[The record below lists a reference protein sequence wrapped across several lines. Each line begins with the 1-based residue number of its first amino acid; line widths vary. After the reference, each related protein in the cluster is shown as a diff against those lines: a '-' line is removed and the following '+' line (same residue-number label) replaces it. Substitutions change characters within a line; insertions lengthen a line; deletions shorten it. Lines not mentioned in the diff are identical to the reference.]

1 MTGGQRSLTSPVWKR
16 LGIGRSSLW
25 DNSEPI
31 RTELF
36 SVERLEE
43 HARSL
48 SQIQEVRTTRG
59 RAMASRLAENEQ
71 VLRRVFR
78 ATISAVGAGTAIT
91 PAAEWLIDNYHLV
104 ERQIQ
109 EVRADLPPGYYRQLP
124 KLVAGPFAGYPR
136 EFELA
141 WAYVAHTDSRFDAEM
156 LRRFVRAYQDTQV
169 LTIGEL
175 WAAAITLRI
184 VLIENLRRIAV
195 RIEESQAAREAA
207 DALAD
212 RILTKSQDDETQ
224 QPDFSPKERA
234 ASLSDAFAVQFLHRI
249 RDQGAGAAPALT
261 WLDEGMAE
269 RGMNAAA
276 VVEDEQERQVSATVT
291 VKNII
296 TSLRLISE
304 VDWLILFE
312 RMSPVDDAL
321 SAGTQFQ
328 AMDFPTRNAYRT
340 AVEELARSSDL
351 SEMEIAL
358 AAVQAPT
365 QSGQA
370 VDPRCSDPGYYLL
383 AGGREAFEARINYR
397 IPVRLWPQ
405 RASRALGIGGYGAVI
420 VVVAAVI
427 LLSPMAVLSTMG
439 LGLGWLFLLAILGAI
454 PALDAAV
461 AVVNAGVTRSIS
473 ATFLPALELRD
484 GVPAE
489 MRTIVAVPM
498 MLTSRAA
505 IEEQIE
511 ALEIHHLSSLEGHVH
526 FALLSDW
533 ADASEEASEGD
544 QELLQRAVEGIARL
558 NTKYAPAPGGDRFL
572 LFHRRRTWCASEGQW
587 IGWERK
593 RGKLHELN
601 QLLRGTTDTTF
612 ITLAGKTPS
621 VPHGVRYVLTLDA
634 DTRLPRDTV
643 RRLIGKI
650 GHPINRPRFDQAA
663 GRVVEGY
670 GVLQPRITASL
681 PSNQEGSLFQRIFSS
696 PSGIDPYAAA
706 VSDVYQDLFG
716 EGSYAGKGIYDV
728 DAFEASLAGRV
739 PDSTLLSHDLFEG
752 IFARAGLVSD
762 VEVVE
767 ESPSRY
773 EVSAVRNH
781 RWARGDW
788 QLLPWILGPGG
799 KNRTSVPVTGRWKM
813 LDNLRRS
820 LTAPSSMMALFAGW
834 GTSLGTAS
842 VWTAFVVT
850 VMAAPAFVPLFESL
864 LRKQGGGTLRSQL
877 SALGIDLRLA
887 IARFALMI
895 VFMADQAWL
904 MGDAIVRTLVRL
916 LITRRH
922 LLQWVPAAQVA
933 AELKLSMLGSYRRMW
948 GALVLAG
955 LGVALTLLWSP
966 ETWPLAVAF
975 AALWIASPAVAW
987 RVSAAP
993 QSPRRLM
1000 LHADDVQNLRSI
1012 ARRTWRYFETF
1023 VTAEDQMLPPD
1034 NFQEFP
1040 TPALAHR
1047 TSPTNI
1053 GLYLL
1058 SVASARDFGWI
1069 GTLEAVER
1077 LETTFA
1083 TMDKLA
1089 RVRGHFLNWYDTK
1102 DLRPLDPQ
1110 YVSAVDS
1117 GNLAGHLI
1125 ALASACREWRS
1136 NSLSPVARLTGAQDA
1151 LKLAHEAAE
1160 SLQRELRAPPAAWRQ
1175 LESAMAQL
1183 SVRITAMSGG
1193 ASLDNVQLPE
1203 IVDAAKTIV
1212 HRAHGLSIDDAEHD
1226 AADFTFWVEATASSI
1241 ESHQRDLELAADG
1254 SESLA
1259 LRLLALEQAARATA
1273 VAMDF
1278 GFLLDED
1285 RKLLSIGYLV
1295 SEGTLDS
1302 NCYDLLAS
1310 EARLAS
1316 FFAIAKGDVFARH
1329 WFRLGH
1335 AATMVGGGPALIS
1348 WSGSMF
1354 EYLMPALV
1362 MRPPVGSLLDL
1373 TERRVVDR
1381 QIAYGYQLGI
1391 PWGISESAYNARDL
1405 ELTYQYSNFGVPG
1418 LGLKR
1423 GLGDNSVIAPYA
1435 TALAAMAE
1443 PRAAIEN
1450 FRRLETA
1457 GGKGRYGF
1465 YEALD
1470 YTLARVPQGKRVAVV
1485 QAFMAHHQ
1493 GMTIVA
1499 LANTLLDSIMPARFH
1514 DEPLVKAAELL
1525 LQERMPRH
1533 IATPLTTVAE
1543 EGKGASQVK
1552 RVESRDG
1559 RRLTS
1564 PHSRIPATCV
1574 LSNGRYTVMLTAA
1587 GAGYSRWHNLA
1598 LTRWRE
1604 DATCED
1610 WGTSIYLKDVDQ
1622 GDVWSAGFQ
1631 PTAREPDHYQVTFNE
1646 DRAEFLRRDGDLTT
1660 GMTVLVSTED
1670 DAEVRRVS
1678 ISNGGSGTR
1687 EIEITSYVEL
1697 ALATQAADAAHP
1709 AFSKLFVETEFL
1721 RGSGA
1726 LLAHRRKRAPA
1737 EDEVWA
1743 GHLVVVERGIVGK
1756 PEFETDR
1763 ARFLGRGHSLRAP
1776 RALIEDRRLS
1786 GTTGT
1791 VLDPIFSLRA
1801 RVRLAPGETAQIAFW
1816 TLIGSTR
1823 QTLIDLIDKHHDVN
1837 AFERAATLGWTQ
1849 AQVQLRH
1856 LGLSTRDAGRLQRL
1870 AGHVIYATP
1879 QSRSSSDVIEQGAGG
1894 QPGLWS
1900 LGISGDLPIILL
1912 RIADIEQLSTVRD
1925 LLKATQFWRMKRL
1938 EFDVVI
1944 LNERGTSY
1952 FQELQ
1957 DAVEG
1962 LVRASPSRAP
1972 SGVDLR
1978 GTVFLLRSDLIL
1990 EATRALLLS
1999 VARVVLVG
2007 NGGPLSDQLDRF
2019 QGQLLPQRRIVPTI
2033 NSRATSPI
2041 PRPAADLEF
2050 FNGLGG
2056 FADDG
2061 REYVITLGPGETTPT
2076 PWINVVSNSK
2086 FGFQVSADGAGYTWA
2101 GNSRERQL
2109 TPWSNDPIQDPSG
2122 QVIYVRDDDTGE
2134 RWSPTASPMRDEEG
2148 VYVARHGWGYSRFEY
2163 VTEKVSLEL
2172 IEYVP
2177 ILDPIKISR
2186 LTIRNNSPHPRRL
2199 SVSAYVEWVLGSS
2212 RSAAAPFTV
2221 TAIDDDTGAMFARN
2235 RWNPVFEER
2244 VAFIDL
2250 GGRQTS
2256 WTGDRS
2262 EFIGRNGRLGD
2273 PAALAGAAGLSNR
2286 VGGGFDPC
2294 GAMQTQVEVPANG
2307 SIELVVFLGEAAN
2320 EAEARSMIRQYR
2332 SADLGVVLEEVRSH
2346 WDGIVGAIKVR
2357 TPDRSLDIMLNGWL
2371 LYQTL
2376 ACRIWARSAFY
2387 QASGAYGFR
2396 DQLQDV
2402 MALTASQPTIAR
2414 EHLIRAAG
2422 RQFSEGDVQH
2432 WWLPQ
2437 LGNGVRTR
2445 IADDLLWLPFVAAHY
2460 VLSTGDDDILDIGI
2474 PFLSG
2479 PMLDAG
2485 EAERF
2490 FQPGASE
2497 ISASLYEH
2505 CARALDATL
2514 KVGSHSLPLIG
2525 GGDWNDGFNRVGEE
2539 GRGESVW
2546 LGWFL
2551 HAALSAFIPIA
2562 RRRHDKASAVKWETH
2577 AAVLRAA
2584 LDREAWD
2591 GEWYRR
2597 GWFDDGTPLG
2607 SSISAECRIDSIAQS
2622 WAAISGA
2629 GNAERA
2635 ARAMMAVDRELISE
2649 ENRLALLFAPPF
2661 DRAALDPGYIKGY
2674 PPGIRENGGQYTHA
2688 AMWSVFAFAA
2698 LKEGDKAASLLSMLN
2713 PINHS
2718 RTRAQA
2724 QSYKVEPYVVAA
2736 DIYSESPHVGRGG
2749 WTWYTGAAGWMQ
2761 RAGVESVLGLRI
2773 EGEFLCLDP
2782 CVPKAW
2788 PSFEITLRHASD
2800 CYEIAVEN
2808 PDGVSGGI
2816 ASAEFDGELIVK
2828 RPLRL
2833 ALKRDG
2839 QTHHVRVRLG

>member
-1 MTGGQRSLTSPVWKR
+1 MRA
-16 LGIGRSSLW
+16 
-25 DNSEPI
+25 
-31 RTELF
+31 ELF

-48 SQIQEVRTTRG
+48 SQLQKIRITRG
-59 RAMASRLAENEQ
+59 RAMAPRLAENEQ
-71 VLRRVFR
+71 ILRRVFR
-78 ATISAVGAGTAIT
+78 TTIRAVGVGTAIT

-109 EVRADLPPGYYRQLP
+109 EVRADLPPGFYRQLP
-124 KLVAGPFAGYPR
+124 KLLAGPFAGYPR
-136 EFELA
+136 VFELA
-141 WAYVAHTDSRFDAEM
+141 WAYVAHTDSRFDVEM
-156 LRRFVRAYQDTQV
+156 LRRFVRAYQDVQV

-175 WAAAITLRI
+175 WAVAITLRI

-212 RILTKSQDDETQ
+212 RIMARSQNDETR
-224 QPDFSPKERA
+224 QPAFSPKARA
-234 ASLSDAFAVQFLHRI
+234 ASMSDAFAVELLHRL
-249 RDQGAGAAPALT
+249 RDQGTGAALALT
-261 WLDEGMAE
+261 WLDEGLAK
-269 RGMNAAA
+269 RGTNAGAA
-276 VVEDEQERQVSATVT
+276 VEQEQERQVSATVS

-312 RMSPVDDAL
+312 RMSPVDDVL

-328 AMDFPTRNAYRT
+328 AMDIPTRNAYRT
-340 AVEELARSSDL
+340 AVEELARSSDR
-351 SEMEIAL
+351 SEMEIAI
-358 AAVQAPT
+358 AAVQAAT

-370 VDPRCSDPGYYLL
+370 ADPRCSDPGYYLL
-383 AGGREAFEARINYR
+383 AGGREAFEAKIRYR

-420 VVVAAVI
+420 VVVAALI
-427 LLSPMAVLSTMG
+427 LLSPLAVLSAMG
-439 LGLGWLFLLAILGAI
+439 LGLGWLALLAILGAI

-473 ATFLPALELRD
+473 AMFLPALELRD
-484 GVPAE
+484 GVPPE

-498 MLTSRAA
+498 MLTSPEA

-533 ADASEEASEGD
+533 ADASEEEIEDD
-544 QELLQRAVEGIARL
+544 QELLDQALEGIARL
-558 NTKYAPAPGGDRFL
+558 NAKYGPAPGGDRFL
-572 LFHRRRTWCASEGQW
+572 LFHRRRTWCASERRW

-601 QLLRGTTDTTF
+601 RLLRGAADTTF
-612 ITLAGKTPS
+612 ITLAGKSPS

-634 DTRLPRDTV
+634 DTRLPRDAV

-681 PSNQEGSLFQRIFSS
+681 PSSKEGSLFQRIFSS

-767 ESPSRY
+767 EFPSRY

-799 KNRTSVPVTGRWKM
+799 KGRNSVPITGRWKM

-820 LTAPSSMMALFAGW
+820 LTAPASMMALLAGW

-850 VMAAPAFVPLFESL
+850 VMAAPAFIPLFESL
-864 LRKQGGGTLRSQL
+864 LRKPGGGTLRSQL

-933 AELKLSMLGSYRRMW
+933 AELQLGILGFLRRMW

-955 LGVALTLLWSP
+955 LAIALTLSWSP
-966 ETWPLAVAF
+966 ETWPLAIAF

-987 RVSAAP
+987 RVSAAA

-1000 LHADDVQNLRSI
+1000 LYPDEVENLRSI

-1034 NFQEFP
+1034 NFQESP
-1040 TPALAHR
+1040 TPTLAHR

-1089 RVRGHFLNWYDTK
+1089 RVRGHFLNWYDTT

-1110 YVSAVDS
+1110 YISSVDS
-1117 GNLAGHLI
+1117 GNLAGHLV

-1136 NSLSPVARLTGAQDA
+1136 SALSPVARLRGVQDA
-1151 LKLAHEAAE
+1151 LKLAHESAE
-1160 SLQRELRAPPAAWRQ
+1160 SMQGALRAPPVAWRQ
-1175 LESAMAQL
+1175 LESAIAQL
-1183 SVRITAMSGG
+1183 SARIAAMSEE
-1193 ASLDNVQLPE
+1193 ANLDSVQMDELAG
-1203 IVDAAKTIV
+1203 AAKTIV
-1212 HRAHGLSIDDAEHD
+1212 HRAHGLSIDVADPD

-1241 ESHQRDLELAADG
+1241 ESHQRDLELAAG
-1254 SESLA
+1254 EHESLA
-1259 LRLLALEQAARATA
+1259 LRLLALEETARATA

-1278 GFLLDED
+1278 KFLIDED

-1295 SEGTLDS
+1295 SEGALDL

-1316 FFAIAKGDVFARH
+1316 FFAIAKGDVAARH

-1335 AATMVGGGPALIS
+1335 ATTMVGGGPALIS

-1362 MRPPVGSLLDL
+1362 MRPPVGSLLEL
-1373 TERRVVDR
+1373 TDRRVVDR
-1381 QIAYGYQLGI
+1381 QIAYGNQLGI

-1435 TALAAMAE
+1435 TALAAMAQ

-1450 FRRLETA
+1450 FRHLETA

-1470 YTLARVPQGKRVAVV
+1470 YTPARVPQGKRVAIV

-1499 LANTLLDSIMPARFH
+1499 LANTVLDSTMPARFH

-1533 IATPLTTVAE
+1533 IAIPLTTVAE
-1543 EGKGASQVK
+1543 EGKGATQIK
-1552 RVESRDG
+1552 RVESGDG

-1564 PHSRIPATCV
+1564 PHSRIPATCL

-1610 WGTSIYLKDVDQ
+1610 WGASIYLKDVDR

-1631 PTAREPDHYQVTFNE
+1631 PTGTEPDHFRVTFNE

-1670 DAEVRRVS
+1670 DAEVRRIS
-1678 ISNGGSGTR
+1678 ISNGGSSTR
-1687 EIEITSYVEL
+1687 QIEITSYVEL

-1726 LLAHRRKRAPA
+1726 LLAHRRRRDPA

-1743 GHLVVVERGIVGK
+1743 GHLVVVERGLAGK

-1763 ARFLGRGHSLRAP
+1763 ARFLGRGRSLRAP
-1776 RALIEDRRLS
+1776 RALIEDRMLS

-1801 RVRLAPGETAQIAFW
+1801 RVQLAPGETAQIAFW
-1816 TLIGSTR
+1816 TLVGSTR

-1856 LGLSTRDAGRLQRL
+1856 LGLSPREAGRLQRL
-1870 AGHVIYATP
+1870 AGHIIYASP
-1879 QSRSSSDVIEQGAGG
+1879 QSRSSSDVIEQGAGA
-1894 QPGLWS
+1894 QSGLWS
-1900 LGISGDLPIILL
+1900 LGISGDLPIVLL
-1912 RIADIEQLSTVRD
+1912 RIGDIEQLSAVRD
-1925 LLKATQFWRMKRL
+1925 LLKAMQFWRMKRL

-1962 LVRASPSRAP
+1962 LVRASPLLAP
-1972 SGVDLR
+1972 GGEGLV
-1978 GTVFLLRSDLIL
+1978 GKAFVLRSDLMP
-1990 EATRALLLS
+1990 EVTRLLLLS

-2007 NGGPLSDQLDRF
+2007 NDGPLANHLDAMKDEVPPKRLF
-2019 QGQLLPQRRIVPTI
+2019 APRVKSRASPPISLLP
-2033 NSRATSPI
+2033 
-2041 PRPAADLEF
+2041 PALEY

-2061 REYVITLGPGETTPT
+2061 REYVITLGSGETTPA
-2076 PWINVVSNSK
+2076 PWINIVSNPR
-2086 FGFQVSADGAGYTWA
+2086 FGFQVSAEGAGYTWA
-2101 GNSRERQL
+2101 MNSREHQL
-2109 TPWSNDPIQDPSG
+2109 TPWSNDPIEDSSG
-2122 QVIYVRDDDTGE
+2122 QVFYVRDEETGE
-2134 RWSPTASPMRDEEG
+2134 LWSPTASPLRDEEG
-2148 VYVARHGWGYSRFEY
+2148 AYVARHGWGYSRFEY
-2163 VTEKVSLEL
+2163 DAAQISLEL
-2172 IEYVP
+2172 LEYVP
-2177 ILDPIKISR
+2177 VSDPLKISR
-2186 LTIRNNSPHPRRL
+2186 LTIRNNSPHSRRL
-2199 SVSAYVEWVLGSS
+2199 SVVGYVEWVLGSS
-2212 RSAAAPFTV
+2212 RPAVAPFTV
-2221 TAIDDDTGAMFARN
+2221 TAIDAETGAMFARN
-2235 RWNPVFEER
+2235 KWNPVFEDR
-2244 VAFIDL
+2244 IAFIDL

-2256 WTGDRS
+2256 WTADRS
-2262 EFIGRNGRLGD
+2262 EFIGRNGSLGN
-2273 PAALAGAAGLSNR
+2273 PAVLAGVVPLSNS
-2286 VGGGFDPC
+2286 VGAGFDAC
-2294 GAMQTQVEVPANG
+2294 GALQAQVEVGANS
-2307 SIELVVFLGEAAN
+2307 SIELAFFLGEAASA
-2320 EAEARSMIRQYR
+2320 EEARSLIHQYR
-2332 SADLGVVLEEVRSH
+2332 SADLGTVLEEVGSH
-2346 WDGIVGAIKVR
+2346 WEGLLGAVKVK

-2402 MALTASQPTIAR
+2402 MALTAARPAIAR

-2422 RQFSEGDVQH
+2422 RQFAEGDVQH

-2445 IADDLLWLPFVAAHY
+2445 FADDLLWLPFVAAHY
-2460 VLSTGDDDILDIGI
+2460 LSTTGDADILDVDI
-2474 PFLSG
+2474 PFLTG
-2479 PMLDAG
+2479 PILDVG

-2490 FQPGASE
+2490 FQPETSE

-2505 CARALDATL
+2505 CARALDASL
-2514 KVGSHSLPLIG
+2514 KLGNHCLPLFG

-2551 HAALSAFIPIA
+2551 HAALSAFVPIA
-2562 RRRHDKASAVKWETH
+2562 RGRRDEASAVKWEKH
-2577 AAVLRAA
+2577 AGVLRAA

-2591 GEWYRR
+2591 GDWYLR

-2607 SSISAECRIDSIAQS
+2607 SSASAECRIDSIAQS
-2622 WAAISGA
+2622 WAVISGA
-2629 GNAERA
+2629 GNPERA
-2635 ARAMMAVDRELISE
+2635 ARAMAAVERELVSPE
-2649 ENRLALLFAPPF
+2649 KGLALLFAPPF
-2661 DRAALDPGYIKGY
+2661 DRTPLDPGYIKGY

-2688 AMWSVFAFAA
+2688 ALWSVFALAA
-2698 LKEGDKAASLLSMLN
+2698 LKEGDKAAALLSLLN

-2718 RTRAQA
+2718 RTRAEA
-2724 QSYKVEPYVVAA
+2724 QRYKVEPYVVAA
-2736 DIYSESPHVGRGG
+2736 DIYSTPPHVGRGG

-2761 RAGVESVLGLRI
+2761 RAGVESILGLRI

-2782 CVPKAW
+2782 CIPKSW
-2788 PSFEITLRHASD
+2788 PGFEMTLRHRSD
-2800 CYEIAVEN
+2800 CYEIVVEN

-2816 ASAEFDGELIVK
+2816 ASAKYDGKSVAK